1 MSKFIQ
7 YLHMRRIGMDN
18 LKQAYETLGLSEN
31 ASREE
36 VEKTFELLLRRS
48 KGKAGEEITVFEQ
61 QLKAY
66 KFIIN
71 YNDQAEIEKMSAERY
86 RKYGKYANRAEKTSD
101 FFRLHKTKVFVSII
115 SIVVVIVALTTY
127 LNHLEEQ
134 KRLAALPPIDLS
146 ILYMGNFMV
155 DEKNNGEEVLEK
167 ALLQQFSQFKRF
179 ELKFNYMPPAN
190 KDGLTGDALAYQQKA
205 FTVIATERPDIYV
218 TDQTTFEWIGK
229 MGAFKSLD
237 EEVAGRWK
245 SFVNEKNAIKL
256 VNEDD
261 QKEHIY
267 GIDLSDNELFNG
279 LPLFKD
285 KAILTIRDGEGNLE
299 KAIQFIEHF
308 LQNSSE
314 TKK

>member
-1 MSKFIQ
+1 
-7 YLHMRRIGMDN
+7 MRRIGMEN

-36 VEKTFELLLRRS
+36 VEKTFEMLLRRS
-48 KGKAGEEITVFEQ
+48 KGKSGEEATVFEQ

-71 YNDQAEIEKMSAERY
+71 YKEQAEIEKMSAERY
-86 RKYGKYANRAEKTSD
+86 RKYGKFANKAEKTSD

-115 SIVVVIVALTTY
+115 SVVVVIVALTTY
-127 LNHLEEQ
+127 LNHREEQ
-134 KRLAALPPIDLS
+134 KRLAALPPVDLS
-146 ILYMGNFMV
+146 LLYIGNFMV
-155 DEKNNGEEVLEK
+155 DENNGGEEGYEK
-167 ALLQQFSQFKRF
+167 ALLQQFPQFKRF
-179 ELKFNYMPPAN
+179 ALNVNYMPPAN

-218 TDQTTFEWIGK
+218 TDETTFEWVGK

-245 SFVNEKNAIKL
+245 SLVNEKTALKL
-256 VNEDD
+256 MNEEE

-267 GIDLSDNELFNG
+267 GIDVSDSPLFNEL
-279 LPLFKD
+279 PLYKD
-285 KAILTIRDGEGNLE
+285 KAILTIRDGSSNIE
-299 KAIQFIEHF
+299 KSVQFIEHF
-308 LQNSSE
+308 LQNN
-314 TKK
+314 K

>member
-1 MSKFIQ
+1 
-7 YLHMRRIGMDN
+7 MRRIGMEN

-36 VEKTFELLLRRS
+36 VEKTFEMLLRRS
-48 KGKAGEEITVFEQ
+48 KGKSGEEATIFEQ

-71 YNDQAEIEKMSAERY
+71 YKEQAKIEKMSAERY
-86 RKYGKYANRAEKTSD
+86 SKYGKFANQAEKTSD

-115 SIVVVIVALTTY
+115 SVVVVIVALTTY
-127 LNHLEEQ
+127 LNHREEQ
-134 KRLAALPPIDLS
+134 KRLAALPPVDLS
-146 ILYMGNFMV
+146 LLYIGNFMEHEQN
-155 DEKNNGEEVLEK
+155 DGTEALEK
-167 ALLQQFSQFKRF
+167 ALLQQFPNYKRF
-179 ELKFNYMPPAN
+179 QLEVNYMPPAN

-218 TDQTTFEWIGK
+218 TDQTTFEWVGK

-245 SFVNEKNAIKL
+245 SLVDEKTALKLMNE
-256 VNEDD
+256 ED

-267 GIDLSDNELFNG
+267 GIDVSDNPLFNE
-279 LPLFKD
+279 LPLYKD
-285 KAILTIRDGEGNLE
+285 KAILTIRDGSSNIE
-299 KAIQFIEHF
+299 KSVQFIEHF
-308 LQNSSE
+308 LQNN
-314 TKK
+314 K